1 MASTSGSARVP
12 GSRVTAPL
20 TATRPSRIRRSPPRL
35 EVSPAC
41 ARILLSLS
49 FAMLGRDGLGLRR
62 VPFRRRQLGN
72 HQLALDLRQVAEVA
86 QAEGHEELA
95 RRLVDERAPG
105 RLLASR
111 DADEAP
117 LEQVVE
123 HTFGVDAAH
132 GIDLRAR

>member
-49 FAMLGRDGLGLRR
+49 FAMLGRDSRGRR
-62 VPFRRRQLGN
+62 WGIAFRRRQLGN
-72 HQLALDLRQVAEVA
+72 HELALDLRQVAEVA
-86 QAEGHEELA
+86 QPEGHEELA

-111 DADEAP
+111 DAHEAT
-117 LEQVVE
+117 L
-123 HTFGVDAAH
+123 
-132 GIDLRAR
+132 